1 MALNAPGIILRRA
14 TDEGEDVADF
24 HNNRLQEGWKE
35 WPNEAGFEGLEE
47 HRGPIALKV
56 QGSIPEWAA
65 GSLYRTGPGQS
76 SVETDSN
83 GTYNI
88 SHWFDGLAH
97 SHKFDIV
104 PPAAPGGQTSVMYS
118 SRRQS
123 ERLEQHIKKRGKR
136 GSPSFGQ
143 RADPCMGIFSKAMGV
158 FAPRDQYNNNVVLVP
173 NFPSIDK
180 ERKPAK
186 ETGHRPDLDNLYIT
200 TDTAGLQKID
210 PQTLEPLGYTD
221 QSSLHPDLKGPLS
234 CAHAQRDPENGDLY
248 NYNLEFGRFA
258 TYRFF
263 RVSAAT
269 GKTDVFA
276 TVSEPGLAPAY
287 IHSFFLTPS
296 YMVLCI
302 PTTHLAWNGLKIL
315 WEQSVLSSI
324 KPFDENNQC
333 RWLVVDRRGD
343 RGVVARFSTPASFFF
358 HSVNAFEEEIQDE
371 NNERRTDI
379 SLEYVRYDNT
389 DILKSLYYDVVTD
402 RDDAA
407 KKFFFTDERYK
418 KGHARLVRY
427 RFRLPHHDT
436 PQTKQE
442 AETAAGEEVVSIP
455 APHAGDLPIINP
467 HMAHKPHRY
476 VYAVSSR
483 GISSFMDCLVKTDV
497 QTREALLWRG
507 DKGHTPGE
515 PIFLERP
522 GATEEDDG
530 VLLSVVLDGVSKTSY
545 LLCLDARSL
554 EELGRAEA
562 DFPIGF
568 GFHGHHQPIK
578 R

>member
-1 MALNAPGIILRRA
+1 MALSGPGITLRQA

-24 HNNRLQEGWKE
+24 QRSRLQEGWKE

-47 HRGPIALKV
+47 HRGPITLKV
-56 QGSIPEWAA
+56 KGSIPEWAA
-65 GSLYRTGPGQS
+65 GTLYRTGPGQS
-76 SVETDSN
+76 SVETNAN

-97 SHKFDIV
+97 SHKFDIM
-104 PPAAPGGQTSVMYS
+104 PPTTLGGQASVVYS

-123 ERLEQHIKKRGKR
+123 ERLEQHIKETGKR
-136 GSPSFGQ
+136 YSPSFGQ
-143 RADPCMGIFSKAMGV
+143 RADPCMGIFSKAMGI
-158 FAPRDQYNNNVVLVP
+158 FAPRDQYNNNVVLLP
-173 NFPSIDK
+173 NFPGID
-180 ERKPAK
+180 EGRKTTGQ
-186 ETGHRPDLDNLYIT
+186 TGHRPVLKNLYIS
-200 TDTAGLQKID
+200 TDTSGLQKVD

-248 NYNLEFGRFA
+248 NYNLDFGRFA

-269 GKTDVFA
+269 GKTEVFA

-287 IHSFFLTPS
+287 MHSFFLTPN

-302 PTTHLAWNGLKIL
+302 PSTHIAWNGMKIL
-315 WEQSVLSSI
+315 WEQSVLSAI
-324 KPFDENNQC
+324 KPFDETMQC
-333 RWLVVDRRGD
+333 RWLVIDRKGD
-343 RGVVARFSTPASFFF
+343 RGVVARFATPASFFF
-358 HSVNAFEEEIQDE
+358 HSVNAFEETAQDE
-371 NNERRTDI
+371 NNENRTDI

-389 DILKSLYYDVVTD
+389 DILDSLYYDVVTD

-418 KGHARLVRY
+418 KGHVRLMRY
-427 RFRLPHHDT
+427 RFRLPRDGT
-436 PQTKQE
+436 QQTDAE
-442 AETAAGEEVVSIP
+442 AEAATGEEVLSIP
-455 APHAGDLPIINP
+455 APHAGDLPVINP
-467 HMAHKPHRY
+467 RMVHKPHRY
-476 VYAVSSR
+476 VYAVTSR
-483 GISSFMDCLVKTDV
+483 GISSFLDCLVKTDV
-497 QTREALLWRG
+497 QTREALIWRG
-507 DKGHTPGE
+507 EKGHTPGE

-530 VLLSVVLDGVSKTSY
+530 ILLSVVLNGVSRTSY
-545 LLCLDARSL
+545 LLCLDAKSL
-554 EELGRAEA
+554 EEVGRAEA

-568 GFHGHHQPIK
+568 GFHGHHQSQV
-578 R
+578 

>member
-1 MALNAPGIILRRA
+1 MALNDPGVILRKA
-14 TDEGEDVADF
+14 ADEGEDVADIQ
-24 HNNRLQEGWKE
+24 NYRLQESWKE
-35 WPNEAGFEGLEE
+35 WPNESGFEGLEE
-47 HRGPIALKV
+47 HRGPITLNLK
-56 QGSIPEWAA
+56 GSIPEWAA
-65 GSLYRTGPGQS
+65 GALYRTGPGQS
-76 SVETDSN
+76 SVETNSN

-104 PPAAPGGQTSVMYS
+104 PPNRPGGKTSVIYS

-123 ERLEQHIKKRGKR
+123 ERLEQNIKETGKR

-143 RADPCMGIFSKAMGV
+143 RADPCMGIFAKAMGM
-158 FAPRDQYNNNVVLVP
+158 FARRDQYNNNVVLLP
-173 NFPSIDK
+173 NFPGIDK
-180 ERKPAK
+180 DHKPTDQ
-186 ETGHRPDLDNLYIT
+186 TGHRAGLDNLYIS

-210 PQTLEPLGYTD
+210 PQTLEPLGFTD
-221 QSSLHPDLKGPLS
+221 QSSLHPDLRGPLS

-258 TYRFF
+258 TYRLF
-263 RVSAAT
+263 RVCAAT
-269 GKTDVFA
+269 GKTEIFA
-276 TVSEPGLAPAY
+276 TVSEPSLAPAY
-287 IHSFFLTPS
+287 IHSFFLTPN

-302 PTTHLAWNGLKIL
+302 PTTHIGWKGAKIL
-315 WEQSVLSSI
+315 WEQSILGAI
-324 KPFDENNQC
+324 TPFDDSTPC
-333 RWLVVDRRGD
+333 RWLIVDRTGD

-358 HSVNAFEEEIQDE
+358 HSINAFEETILDE
-371 NNERRTDI
+371 NNEMRTDL
-379 SLEYVRYDNT
+379 SFEYVRYDNT
-389 DILKSLYYDVVTD
+389 DILKILSYDIVMD

-418 KGHARLVRY
+418 KGHIRLVRY
-427 RFRLPHHDT
+427 RFRLPRDGMQ
-436 PQTKQE
+436 QTEEE
-442 AETAAGEEVVSIP
+442 ARTAAGEEVLSIP

-467 HMAHKPHRY
+467 RMVHKPHRY
-476 VYAVSSR
+476 VYSVTSR
-483 GISSFMDCLVKTDV
+483 GISTFLDCLVKTDV

-515 PIFLERP
+515 PVFVERP

-545 LLCLDARSL
+545 LLCLDARSF
-554 EELGRAEA
+554 EEVGRAEA

-568 GFHGHHQPIK
+568 GFHGMHQCPL
-578 R
+578 